1 MLLCTV
7 PSSPLPLLSDSCEEV
22 LCVAGGLHH
31 VGPE

>member
-1 MLLCTV
+1 MLLYAL

-22 LCVAGGLHH
+22 PCVAGGLHH